1 MTLANHSILT
11 VTLPDIGEGV
21 VEGEVIAWLKQVG
34 DAVAQDEPVVV
45 VMTDKATVELPAPQP
60 GRIAKHYFKVG
71 EIAIKDKPLYDI
83 EIGAA
88 ATEPHTH
95 ALAAPP
101 VRKKAKEMGVDL
113 STVHGTGPEGR
124 VLMQDLSQG
133 GTALSGMKQ
142 AMAKKMELAKGSIPD
157 FGFFARADLTRFM
170 LSFKKMSVEAAK
182 ENINLTVTPFFV
194 RAISL
199 TIKAHPLINSTFENG
214 ELVTHAH
221 HNIGIATAGPYGL
234 TVPVLKNVETLS
246 LRDMIRAFEELKK
259 RALSN
264 QLTPSDMKEG
274 TITLTNFGALSPYCI
289 GGTPILN
296 PPQVAILGLARI
308 MHEPVVVND
317 QIVVRDIV
325 NTAFTFDHRIIDGK
339 LAADVTNTFI
349 ELLLNPALLL

>member
-1 MTLANHSILT
+1 MTLANPSILT

-34 DAVAQDEPVVV
+34 DYVQQDEPVVV

-60 GRIAKHYFKVG
+60 GRIAQHYYKVG

-83 EIGAA
+83 EIGAIA
-88 ATEPHTH
+88 DTTH
-95 ALAAPP
+95 HPLAAPP

-113 STVHGTGPEGR
+113 KNVHGTGPEGR
-124 VLMQDLSQG
+124 VLMEDLTQG
-133 GTALSGMKQ
+133 APLSGMKQ
-142 AMAKKMELAKGSIPD
+142 AMAKKMELAKDSIPD
-157 FGFFARADLTRFM
+157 FSFFARADMTRF
-170 LSFKKMSVEAAK
+170 LQSFKKMSVEAEK
-182 ENINLTVTPFFV
+182 ENIKLTVTPFFV

-199 TIKAHPLINSTFENG
+199 TIKAHPLINSTFENH
-214 ELVTHAH
+214 ELITHPH

-234 TVPVLKNVETLS
+234 SVPVLKNVENLS
-246 LRDMIRAFEELKK
+246 LRDLIRAFEELKK

-296 PPQVAILGLARI
+296 PPQVAIIGLARI
-308 MHEPVVVND
+308 MHEPLVVND
-317 QIVVRDIV
+317 EIVIRDVV

-339 LAADVTNTFI
+339 LAADATNTFI
-349 ELLLNPALLL
+349 ELLLNPAQLL

>member
-21 VEGEVIAWLKQVG
+21 VEGEVIAWLKQEG
-34 DAVAQDEPVVV
+34 DTVTQDEPVVV

-83 EIGAA
+83 ELGAMS
-88 ATEPHTH
+88 ESHTH

-113 STVHGTGPEGR
+113 KTVHGTGPEGR
-124 VLMQDLSQG
+124 VLMEDLSPHG
-133 GTALSGMKQ
+133 KPLSGMKQ
-142 AMAKKMELAKGSIPD
+142 AMAKKMELSKDSIPD
-157 FGFFARADLTRFM
+157 FSFFARADLTRF
-170 LSFKKMSVEAAK
+170 LQSFKKMSIEAAK

-199 TIKAHPLINSTFENG
+199 TIKAHPLINSTFENH
-214 ELVTHAH
+214 ELITHSH

-234 TVPVLKNVETLS
+234 SVPVLKNVETLS

-274 TITLTNFGALSPYCI
+274 TITLTNFGALSPYCT
-289 GGTPILN
+289 GGTPILY
-296 PPQVAILGLARI
+296 PPQVAIFGLARI
-308 MHEPVVVND
+308 MHEPIVVND
-317 QIVVRDIV
+317 EIVIRDVV

-349 ELLLNPALLL
+349 ELLLNPAQLL